1 MNTYYENIGGEN
13 SAKDLFANT
22 ASTIGSMTP
31 SKGYVMTFKD
41 TYEGRTDVV
50 YTITITS
57 EVMD

>member
-1 MNTYYENIGGEN
+1 
-13 SAKDLFANT
+13 
-22 ASTIGSMTP
+22 MTP